1 MNRGRVGADAERS
14 LKKQL
19 EAESYLVV
27 RAAAS
32 KGPVDLVAMDRRRTM
47 LIQVKRGRRAGP
59 AERQVLQELAG
70 RLPRCQVWLYERL
83 STRGAEWRMTRIKP
97 QR

>member
-1 MNRGRVGADAERS
+1 VGADAERA

-19 EAESYLVV
+19 ESEGYIVV
-27 RAAAS
+27 RSAAS
-32 KGPVDLVAMDRRRTM
+32 KGPVDLVAIDRRRTM

-59 AERQVLQELAG
+59 AERQVLQDLAG
-70 RLPRCQVWLYERL
+70 RLPGRQVWLYERP

-97 QR
+97 TGE